1 VYAVIMAGGRGTRF
15 WPLSREKKPKHLLA
29 ITGGKSLIRL
39 TVERILPLVPREN
52 IIIVT
57 AAAHA
62 DAVVRELPEI
72 SGENILI
79 EPAGKNT
86 APCIALAS
94 FHIRKRG
101 GDDRMIVLPSD
112 HAVTDGA
119 GFLSVVST
127 ALHTAMRGP
136 HLVTIG
142 ITPTRA
148 DTGFGYIE
156 KGALAEDG
164 ALRVFKA
171 LSMREKPDRETAE
184 RFLREGTFLW
194 NSGMFIWRV
203 STVLDA
209 LARFLPDTYEKMA
222 AVADVLGTD
231 REKEALAAAYAGMQ
245 SISIDYGVMEKA
257 DNVYVVEGDFGWS
270 DVGSWDSLWEIA
282 AKDRDGIAA
291 GGTVIA
297 VDSSNSLIMSGG
309 GKVVALVGV
318 DDLIIVESQDA
329 LLVCRRG
336 ESQKVKDVVDEL
348 ERKNL
353 RDRL

>member
-1 VYAVIMAGGRGTRF
+1 MYAVIMAGGRGTRF
-15 WPLSREKKPKHLLA
+15 WPLSREQRPKHLLA
-29 ITGGKSLIRL
+29 ITGEKSLIRL
-39 TVERILPLVPREN
+39 TVERILPLVPREK

-62 DAVVRELPEI
+62 EAVVRELPEI
-72 SGENILI
+72 PGENILI

-101 GDDRMIVLPSD
+101 GDDSMIVLPSD
-112 HAVTDGA
+112 HVVTDEER
-119 GFLSVVST
+119 FRSVVST
-127 ALHTAMRGP
+127 ALHMATRGP
-136 HLVTIG
+136 RLVTIG
-142 ITPTRA
+142 ITPTRP

-164 ALRVFKA
+164 TPPVFKA
-171 LSMREKPDRETAE
+171 LSIREKPDRQTAE

-231 REKEALAAAYAGMQ
+231 REKEALAAAYAGVQ

-270 DVGSWDSLWEIA
+270 DVGSWDSLWEIS
-282 AKDRDGIAA
+282 AKDCNGIAA

-297 VDSSNSLIMSGG
+297 VDSSNSLIMSGKE
-309 GKVVALVGV
+309 KVVALVGV
-318 DDLIIVESQDA
+318 DDLIIVESHDA
-329 LLVCRRG
+329 LLICRRG
-336 ESQKVKDVVDEL
+336 DSQKVKDVVDEL

-353 RDRL
+353 RDLL